1 MKITAPPKT
10 SHIKALA
17 KSKWSWIIIVSLI
30 ALLAINYAFK
40 VSAAIEKLEFA
51 LTPPD
56 LPPYQDLAIKFLNAP
71 EEGSATPFDFYH
83 ESQGTS
89 ILPYNWFVALE
100 RPRTNPW
107 LLLFG
112 SEELFTKEFILKL
125 GFIPD
130 KVSSTNPDGL
140 PVGFAKT
147 ESMYFPGLDRK
158 ATAVGFTCSACH
170 TGQIVHNSTRYII
183 DGGPAMIDLGL
194 LRKSIGAAL
203 GQTALS
209 SRFNLLNGRF
219 QRFAARVLGNNNN
232 VVTRKALKEALSKTI
247 KVLIDDSDV
256 IEVTEG
262 FSRLDALNRIGN
274 QVFYDA
280 LDRNAN
286 YSPINAPV
294 NYPHIWSSSWFA
306 WVQYDGSIMQPL
318 IRNAGEA
325 LGVAAFVDTTAG
337 SVEKLKMLKEQ
348 RFASSIPVDNLA
360 VIESWIGG
368 KHPLDNGHKFDGIL
382 APSWPKDFPQIDTD
396 LANKGQALYKDHCQ
410 GCHLPVT
417 NDPEFWT
424 DKNWKK
430 IKYVNDGEA
439 YESDKAYL
447 ELPIIP
453 HEEIG
458 TDLAQGNVLTTRT
471 VDTTGVGLNLDI
483 CTWEA
488 EDPSGVGVRPKL
500 TFLPFRDSATA
511 NFGMALG
518 AFAEMTSQNWF
529 KQNNIP
535 KKWQS
540 HYEGNRPNC
549 LQVGKG
555 YRARPLNGI
564 WATAPFLHNGSIPS
578 LYDLLSTEIE
588 RPTFVQLGGL
598 DFDPVHVGIVQG
610 KAVQSYNQPQNH
622 ESYKITDDYYD
633 GHFILDT
640 REPGNHN
647 TGHVF
652 DGGKEDKLN
661 RKPGVIGRKLEEH
674 EKMALI
680 EYLKTL

>member
-1 MKITAPPKT
+1 MKITSPPKKP
-10 SHIKALA
+10 HFKALA
-17 KSKWSWIIIVSLI
+17 KSKWSWIMIIS
-30 ALLAINYAFK
+30 LLALFSINYVFTI
-40 VSAAIEKLEFA
+40 SAAIEKLEFA

-56 LPPYQDLAIKFLNAP
+56 LPPYQDLAINFLNAP
-71 EEGSATPFDFYH
+71 AEDSPSPFDFYH

-89 ILPYNWFVALE
+89 ILPYNWFIALE

-107 LLLFG
+107 LLVFG
-112 SEELFTKEFILKL
+112 SEELFSKNFILQH

-140 PVGFAKT
+140 PIGFAKT

-158 ATAVGFTCSACH
+158 AAAIGFTCSACH
-170 TGQIVHNSTRYII
+170 TGQIVHNNTRYII

-194 LRKSIGAAL
+194 LRKSLGAAL

-219 QRFAARVLGNNNN
+219 QRFADRVLGSNNN
-232 VVTRKALKEALSKTI
+232 VVTRKTLKEALSKTL
-247 KVLIDDSDV
+247 KVLIADRNV

-262 FSRLDALNRIGN
+262 FTRLDALNRIGN
-274 QVFYDA
+274 QIFYSA
-280 LDRNAN
+280 LGRNAN

-294 NYPHIWSSSWFA
+294 NYPHIWSSSWFS

-318 IRNAGEA
+318 TRNAGEA
-325 LGVAAFVDTTAG
+325 LGVSAFIDTKSG
-337 SVEKLKMLKEQ
+337 HGEEINVLNDQ
-348 RFASSIPVDNLA
+348 RFSSSIPVGNLA

-368 KHPLDNGHKFDGIL
+368 KHPLDNAHKFDGIL
-382 APSWPKDFPQIDTD
+382 PPSWPEAFPKIDTV
-396 LANKGQALYKDHCQ
+396 LANKGQSLYKDHCQ
-410 GCHLPVT
+410 GCHLPAI
-417 NDPEFWT
+417 NDPEFWSE
-424 DKNWKK
+424 KNWQK
-430 IKYVNDGEA
+430 IKYMRNGEA
-439 YESDKAYL
+439 FESDKAYL

-453 HEEIG
+453 HEKIG

-471 VDTTGVGLNLDI
+471 VNTIGIGLNLDI

-488 EDPSGVGVRPKL
+488 EDPSGVGARPKL
-500 TFLPFRDSATA
+500 TFLPFSDSATA

-518 AFAEMTSQNWF
+518 AFAEMTNQNWF

-555 YRARPLNGI
+555 YRARPLDGI
-564 WATAPFLHNGSIPS
+564 WATAPFLHNGSIAS
-578 LYDLLSTEIE
+578 LYDLLSTEEE

-598 DFDPVHVGIVQG
+598 DFDPLHVGIAQGETVQNF
-610 KAVQSYNQPQNH
+610 NQQKRH
-622 ESYKITDDYYD
+622 DFYKITDDYVD

-652 DGGKEDKLN
+652 DGGEDKLD
-661 RKPGVIGRKLEEH
+661 RKSGVIGRKLEEH

>member
-1 MKITAPPKT
+1 MNIKNPHKKSLP
-10 SHIKALA
+10 KALA
-17 KSKWSWIIIVSLI
+17 TSKWSWFLVIPLTLIIIYNVIRIST
-30 ALLAINYAFK
+30 
-40 VSAAIEKLEFA
+40 AIEKLEFA

-56 LPPYQDLAIKFLNAP
+56 LPPYSTLAIEHLNDPTENNPAP
-71 EEGSATPFDFYH
+71 LDFYH
-83 ESQGTS
+83 QSQGTS

-100 RPRTNPW
+100 QPKATPW

-112 SEELFTKEFILKL
+112 SEKLFTKDFILQL

-130 KVSSTNPDGL
+130 KVSPTNPDGL
-140 PVGFAKT
+140 PIGFAKT

-158 ATAVGFTCSACH
+158 AAAVGFTCSACH
-170 TGQIVHNSTRYII
+170 TGQIVHNNIRYVI

-209 SRFNLLNGRF
+209 SRIDIFNGRF

-232 VVTRKALKEALSKTI
+232 IVTRKSLKEELSKTL
-247 KVLIDDSDV
+247 KVLIADSDV
-256 IEVTEG
+256 VDVTEG
-262 FSRLDALNRIGN
+262 FTRLDALNRIGN
-274 QVFYDA
+274 QVFYDD

-294 NYPHIWSSSWFA
+294 NYPHIWSASWFA

-318 IRNAGEA
+318 TRNAGES
-325 LGVAAFVDTTAG
+325 LGVSAFVYTPATSAETPEASKG
-337 SVEKLKMLKEQ
+337 Q
-348 RFASSIPVDNLA
+348 RFSSSVPVDKLSA
-360 VIESWIGG
+360 IENWVSGI
-368 KHPLDNGHKFDGIL
+368 HPLDNGNKFSGMQ
-382 APSWPKDFPQIDTD
+382 APAWPKAFPKIDSM
-396 LANKGQALYKDHCQ
+396 LANKGQALYKDNCQ
-410 GCHLPVT
+410 GCHLPVI
-417 NDPEFWT
+417 NDPKFWT
-424 DKNWKK
+424 AKNWQK
-430 IKYVNDGEA
+430 IKYMQNGEA
-439 YESDKAYL
+439 HESDKAYL

-458 TDLAQGNVLTTRT
+458 TDLAQGKILTTRT

-488 EDPSGVGVRPKL
+488 EDPSGVGLRPKL

-518 AFAEMTSQNWF
+518 AFAEMTTKNWF

-555 YRARPLNGI
+555 YRARPLDGI
-564 WATAPFLHNGSIPS
+564 WATAPFLHNGSIAS
-578 LYDLLSTEIE
+578 LYDLLSTEEE

-610 KAVQSYNQPQNH
+610 KTVQAYNQQQSH
-622 ESYKITDDYYD
+622 DFYKITDDYVD

-652 DGGKEDKLN
+652 DGEDDKLN